1 MIVAGVDHG
10 PEADAITVEEL
21 AGLPF
26 IDSPHGW
33 IRRRIVDKQLDG
45 VGIREREVVIE
56 LGHPEAMKRAAE
68 AGLGVALLF
77 ASAVR
82 AELETGRLREIELLD
97 AALSMPIQLIYRKDK
112 LFSAIQR
119 DLMTAIEQDLHRTLT
134 AV

>member
-1 MIVAGVDHG
+1 MA
-10 PEADAITVEEL
+10 
-21 AGLPF
+21 
-26 IDSPHGW
+26 
-33 IRRRIVDKQLDG
+33 
-45 VGIREREVVIE
+45 IE

-68 AGLGVALLF
+68 AGLGVAWLF
-77 ASAVR
+77 VSAAR